1 MEFYLHNQKE
11 NLWKAEQK
19 IIKKSENGLITNY
32 SYSNILKIKQKI
44 TILF

>member
-19 IIKKSENGLITNY
+19 IIKKSENGLITAV
-32 SYSNILKIKQKI
+32 Q
-44 TILF
+44 TF